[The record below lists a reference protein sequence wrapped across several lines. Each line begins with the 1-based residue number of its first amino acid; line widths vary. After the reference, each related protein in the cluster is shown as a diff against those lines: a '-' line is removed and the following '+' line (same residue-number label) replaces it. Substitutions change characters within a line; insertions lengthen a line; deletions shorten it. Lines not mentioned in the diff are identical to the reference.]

1 MKVNIIK
8 KFLKSQIECFRKSSH
23 MPDTSVSDVN
33 HEFSIFK
40 QYSKKGL
47 SAIKKGSR

>member
-1 MKVNIIK
+1 MKVNIFK
-8 KFLKSQIECFRKSSH
+8 KFLKSEIECFRKSSH

-33 HEFSIFK
+33 YEFSIFK

-47 SAIKKGSR
+47 SAIKKGS